1 MRHSQD
7 QTTLRVEHDS
17 MGRVHVPKDALYGA
31 QTQRAF
37 ENFQISNLV
46 FSKAFYDALIL
57 IKKVA
62 AIVNAE
68 LGLLDEIQKSAIV
81 FACDE
86 LLRGEHRDQ
95 FILDIFQ
102 TGSGTSTNMN
112 VNEVIAHLAS
122 EQSKQLVHPNN
133 HVNLGQSSNDVIPTA
148 IRIACAVEVEKTL
161 LPSVQLLQAG
171 LLAIGHKYKHVIRTG
186 RTHLMDA
193 MPLSFEQTFSAYA
206 SQLEQNTERM
216 IQTLPRLCELPQ
228 GGTAVGTG
236 VNAHPD
242 FAKQFCLTLSAMTG
256 FHFVE
261 TRNHVAAQ
269 GCVDVPLE
277 LSAQLKALAM
287 SLYKICNDLRWMN
300 SGPNNGLGE
309 IQLKALQPGSSIM
322 PAKVNPVIEEA
333 VAMLC
338 AHVVG
343 LDASNTMAASSSQFE
358 LNVMQPLLAHN
369 LLQGIELLS
378 HGCEHLREKSI
389 LDITVNEEKIEQD
402 MAKNPILVTALNP
415 IIGYDL
421 AVNIA
426 KEALASKR
434 ALIDVAEEMTD
445 MTRKELEVILDPKH
459 LCGPMR

>member
-7 QTTLRVEHDS
+7 QTATRVEQDS
-17 MGRVHVPKDALYGA
+17 MGNINVPKDALYGA

-37 ENFQISNLV
+37 DNFQISQMR
-46 FSKAFYDALIL
+46 FSDAFYDALIL

-62 AIVNAE
+62 ALVNVD
-68 LGLLDEIQKSAIV
+68 LGLLDEARKNAIV
-81 FACDE
+81 SACDR
-86 LLRGEHRDQ
+86 LLDGEHRDQ
-95 FILDIFQ
+95 FVLDVFQ
-102 TGSGTSTNMN
+102 TGSGTSSNMN
-112 VNEVIAHLAS
+112 ANEVIAHLAS
-122 EQSKQLVHPNN
+122 AQSSQDVHPNN

-148 IRIACAVEVEKTL
+148 IRIACALEVEKTL

-171 LLAIGHKYKHVIRTG
+171 LLDKGREFKHVIRTG

-216 IQTLPRLCELPQ
+216 IEALPRICELPQ

-236 VNAHPD
+236 VNAHPE
-242 FAKQFCLTLSAMTG
+242 FAKRFCIKLSDMTG

-269 GCVDVPLE
+269 GTADVPLE
-277 LSAQLKALAM
+277 LSGQLKALAM
-287 SLYKICNDLRWMN
+287 SLYKICNDIRWMN

-333 VAMLC
+333 VAMVC

-378 HGCEHLREKSI
+378 QGCEHLREKSI
-389 LDITVNEEKIEQD
+389 QYITVNEQKIADD
-402 MAKNPILVTALNP
+402 MAKNPILVTALNS

-421 AVNIA
+421 AAKIA
-426 KEALASKR
+426 KEALANKR
-434 ALIDVAEEMTD
+434 ALIEVALEMTELS
-445 MTRKELEVILDPKH
+445 REELEKILDPNN
-459 LCGPMR
+459 LCGPQE

>member
-7 QTTLRVEHDS
+7 QTATRVEQDS
-17 MGRVHVPKDALYGA
+17 MGNINVPKDALYGA

-37 ENFQISNLV
+37 DNFQISQMR
-46 FSKAFYDALIL
+46 FSDAFYDALIL

-62 AIVNAE
+62 ALVNVD
-68 LGLLDEIQKSAIV
+68 LGLLDEARKNAIV
-81 FACDE
+81 SACDR
-86 LLRGEHRDQ
+86 LLDGEHRDQ
-95 FILDIFQ
+95 FVLDVFQ
-102 TGSGTSTNMN
+102 TGSGTSSNMN
-112 VNEVIAHLAS
+112 ANEVIAHLAS
-122 EQSKQLVHPNN
+122 AQSSQDVHPNN

-148 IRIACAVEVEKTL
+148 IRIACALEVEKTL

-171 LLAIGHKYKHVIRTG
+171 LLDKGREFKHVIRTG

-216 IQTLPRLCELPQ
+216 IEALPRICELPQ

-236 VNAHPD
+236 VNAHPE
-242 FAKQFCLTLSAMTG
+242 FAKRFCIKLSDMTG

-269 GCVDVPLE
+269 GTADVPLE
-277 LSAQLKALAM
+277 LSGQLKALAM
-287 SLYKICNDLRWMN
+287 SLYKICNDIRWMN

-333 VAMLC
+333 VAMVC

-378 HGCEHLREKSI
+378 QGCEHLREKSI
-389 LDITVNEEKIEQD
+389 QYITVNEQKIADD
-402 MAKNPILVTALNP
+402 MAKNPILVTALNS

-421 AVNIA
+421 AAKIA
-426 KEALASKR
+426 KEALANKR
-434 ALIDVAEEMTD
+434 ALIEVALEMTELS
-445 MTRKELEVILDPKH
+445 REELEKILDPKN
-459 LCGPMR
+459 LCGPQE

>member
-1 MRHSQD
+1 MRYSQEND
-7 QTTLRVEHDS
+7 LIRVEQDS
-17 MGRVHVPKDALYGA
+17 MGSIHVPKDALYGA

-37 ENFQISNLV
+37 ENFQISDLR
-46 FSKAFYDALIL
+46 FSDAFYQAVVR

-62 AIVNAE
+62 AVVNAD
-68 LGLLDEIQKSAIV
+68 LGLLEETHKCAIEA
-81 FACDE
+81 ACDQ
-86 LLRGEHRDQ
+86 LLAGEHRDQ

-112 VNEVIAHLAS
+112 ANEVIAHLAT
-122 EQSKQLVHPNN
+122 QYASKPIHPNN

-148 IRIACAVEVEKTL
+148 IRIACALEVQQTL
-161 LPSVQLLQAG
+161 LPSIALLKDA
-171 LLAIGHKYKHVIRTG
+171 LLAKGHEYKHVIRTG

-193 MPLSFEQTFSAYA
+193 MPLSAEQTFAAYA
-206 SQLEQNTERM
+206 GMLEQITERF

-236 VNAHPD
+236 VNAHPE
-242 FAKQFCLTLSAMTG
+242 FASRFCASLSKLTG

-261 TRNHVAAQ
+261 TPNHVAAQ
-269 GCVDVPLE
+269 GCADVPLE

-287 SLYKICNDLRWMN
+287 SVYKICNDIRWMN

-309 IQLKALQPGSSIM
+309 VQLKALQPGSSIM

-333 VAMLC
+333 VAMVC
-338 AHVVG
+338 THVVG

-369 LLQGIELLS
+369 LLQAIELLS
-378 HGCEHLREKSI
+378 HGCEHLRDKSI
-389 LDITVNEEKIEQD
+389 PHIKMNEEKIAND

-421 AVNIA
+421 AAKIA
-426 KEALASKR
+426 KQALASGR
-434 ALIDVAEEMTD
+434 ALIDVAEEMT
-445 MTRKELEVILDPKH
+445 ELSREELVDLLDPKH
-459 LCGPMR
+459 LCGPAG